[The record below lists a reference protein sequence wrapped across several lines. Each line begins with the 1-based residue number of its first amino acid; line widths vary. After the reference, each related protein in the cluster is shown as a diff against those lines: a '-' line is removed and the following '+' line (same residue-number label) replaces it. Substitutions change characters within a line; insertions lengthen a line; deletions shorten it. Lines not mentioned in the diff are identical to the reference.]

1 MKAIS
6 KNIPQL
12 TWVEFEPNLWKY
24 QVGRKKRYQSWKWEK
39 LKFNKTVERNT
50 KNPYRIS
57 DRIKIRSVEQEKVD
71 CYAFQNFSFSIL
83 KCLEVFLQHSA
94 PERWKEKW
102 KWLRALPAWNAENG
116 TFMNWIERIIR
127 RIKGGRTKFGGLV
140 DLIKV
145 SEPVA
150 IFKCKNYTFSTFC
163 ADFY

>member
-1 MKAIS
+1 MCVYKGYEKVWHAKSRVKRNFLLKAIS

-102 KWLRALPAWNAENG
+102 KWLRALPARNAENG
-116 TFMNWIERIIR
+116 TFLNWIERIIR
-127 RIKGGRTKFGGLV
+127 RIKRGGNEIRWSRRF
-140 DLIKV
+140 
-145 SEPVA
+145 
-150 IFKCKNYTFSTFC
+150 N
-163 ADFY
+163 